1 MNAKGDYILIR
12 EESTNEPIGMALK
25 TAKDTKN
32 PMYISIGHKITLDTA
47 KRVVLQC
54 CKYRQPEPIRF
65 ADNISRELI
74 RQTEKKSQSEK
85 H

>member
-1 MNAKGDYILIR
+1 
-12 EESTNEPIGMALK
+12 
-25 TAKDTKN
+25 
-32 PMYISIGHKITLDTA
+32 MYISIGHKISLETA

-54 CKYRQPEPIRF
+54 CKYRVPEPIRF

-74 RQTEKKSQSEK
+74 RETEKKSQSEK